1 MSALSPPSPVLRPVR
16 HSFSDGGSLGEA
28 GRLPAGQQPGGP
40 LTALAPMQDV
50 TDLAF
55 MRVIAHYGAPDY
67 FFTEFFRVH
76 AQSRPEKHILRSID
90 ENTTGRP
97 VFAQLIGEDLG
108 HLARTVE
115 ELLRHNIAGIDL
127 NLGCPAPKVYKKNV
141 GGGLLREP
149 DRVGEILAALRAAVP
164 GLLTVKMRIGFEDTA
179 HFDRLVDLVNAHRVD
194 LLAVHGRTVKEMYRS
209 EVHYDF
215 IARAAARA
223 RCPVLANGNLTSA
236 PRAAA
241 VLAETRAAGVMIG
254 RHAIR
259 NPWIFR
265 QCREQFK
272 VGRVVPHPP
281 LSAPSAADRHVKSN
295 APYPPPHFSDVE
307 STATVFRPTLA
318 DVRDYIERLYRATQV
333 PGFPERD
340 HVNKMKKYLNF
351 VGQSVDATGAFLH
364 DMRRAETETELFS
377 ICDRHL
383 LADPTKEFSTEPYP
397 GVIARPNCETPSAVA
412 DGCSLETVTA

>member
-1 MSALSPPSPVLRPVR
+1 MSDSSRPSSSAP
-16 HSFSDGGSLGEA
+16 
-28 GRLPAGQQPGGP
+28 LPAGQAPGQP

-55 MRVIAHYGAPDY
+55 MGVIAHYGAPDY

-108 HLARTVE
+108 HLARTAE
-115 ELLRHNIAGIDL
+115 ELLRHNVAGIDL

-149 DRVGEILAALRAAVP
+149 AKVGEILALLRSIVP
-164 GLLTVKMRIGFEDTA
+164 GLFTVKMRIGFEDTSN
-179 HFDRLVDLVNAHRVD
+179 FDRLLDLVNDHRVD
-194 LLAVHGRTVKEMYRS
+194 LLSVHGRTVKEMYRS

-215 IARAAARA
+215 IAHAVSRV
-223 RCPVLANGNLTSA
+223 RCPVLANGNVTSA
-236 PRAAA
+236 ARATR
-241 VLAETRAAGVMIG
+241 VIDETRAAGVMIG

-265 QCREQFK
+265 QCREAFA
-272 VGRVVPHPP
+272 G
-281 LSAPSAADRHVKSN
+281 APVTRIS
-295 APYPPPHFSDVE
+295 
-307 STATVFRPTLA
+307 LA
-318 DVRDYIERLYRATQV
+318 DVRDYIGRLYRATQS
-333 PGFPERD
+333 PEIAERY

-351 VGQSVDATGAFLH
+351 VGQSVDPNGAFLH
-364 DMRRAETETELFS
+364 EMRRAESEAELFVV
-377 ICDRHL
+377 CDRHL
-383 LADPTKEFSTEPYP
+383 LATPDREFSPEPYA
-397 GVIARPNCETPSAVA
+397 GVIARPNCETPSAAV